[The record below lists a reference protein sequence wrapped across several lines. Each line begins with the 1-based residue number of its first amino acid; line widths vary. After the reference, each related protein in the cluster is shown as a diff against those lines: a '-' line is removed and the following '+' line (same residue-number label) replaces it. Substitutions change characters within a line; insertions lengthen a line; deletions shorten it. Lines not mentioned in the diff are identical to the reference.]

1 MNAIGRIVGA
11 VMKLAGGTV
20 DAKTVNERIV
30 SKLREGS

>member
-1 MNAIGRIVGA
+1 